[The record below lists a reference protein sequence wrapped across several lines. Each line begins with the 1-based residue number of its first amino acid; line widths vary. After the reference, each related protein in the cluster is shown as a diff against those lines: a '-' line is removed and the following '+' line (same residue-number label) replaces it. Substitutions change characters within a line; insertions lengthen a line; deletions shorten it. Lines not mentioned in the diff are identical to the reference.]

1 MKESYIYILTNKN
14 RTVTYIGVT
23 SNLKERITQH
33 KNNIGCVFTK
43 KYNTHYLVYF
53 EVLTSIELAILREK
67 QLKKWNKA
75 WKWELIKKEN
85 PELIDLYSD
94 L

>member
-14 RTVTYIGVT
+14 KTVTYIGVT

-33 KNNIGCVFTK
+33 KNNTGCSFTK
-43 KYNTHYLVYF
+43 KYNVHFLVYIEMF
-53 EVLTSIELAILREK
+53 TSIEQAIAREK
-67 QLKKWNKA
+67 QLKKWNKS
-75 WKWELIKKEN
+75 WKWELIKKVN
-85 PELIDLYSD
+85 PKLLDLYSD